1 MADHKPQHEAFLSV
15 GSSGDLVRDLHH
27 RLSLAGFEVLGDE
40 VTAFSFSSVT
50 EAQVRVFQSTRRLME
65 DGVVGPQT
73 LAALVEASFQLGDR
87 HLYLHVPMMRGDD
100 VADLQ
105 LRLGVLG
112 FDAGRVDGIFGP
124 DTSRSLLDFQ
134 RNIGLPSDGI
144 TGVSTVQE
152 LHQLAGRSAG
162 STPVVHVRELER
174 LRQRRIGLD
183 GRRIALGQFGACG
196 ALATAIARSLR
207 VLGANVLLLDHPE
220 ESNQAEI
227 ANRFEAE
234 LYLGLR
240 VKNDSQSSLAFFA
253 TEGFH
258 SEGGRQLASFCATN
272 LTPLNQAEP
281 KLHGM
286 RLPALRRTRMPAV
299 LCLLGPPSLVVQSTA
314 ELAEAF
320 SLAIT
325 TWMTNPEETP

>member
-1 MADHKPQHEAFLSV
+1 MADQNPQHEVFLSD

-27 RLSLAGFEVLGDE
+27 RLSVAGFEVSGTE
-40 VTAFSFSSVT
+40 ATTFTFSSAT
-50 EAQVRVFQSTRRLME
+50 EAQVRDFQLTRRLME
-65 DGVVGPQT
+65 DGIVGPQT

-105 LRLGVLG
+105 LRLGALG
-112 FDAGRVDGIFGP
+112 FDAGRIDGIFGT
-124 DTSRSLLDFQ
+124 DTSRALLDFQ

-152 LHQLAGRSAG
+152 LHRLAGRSAG
-162 STPVVHVRELER
+162 STPVVQVRELER
-174 LRQRRIGLD
+174 LRQRRVGLD
-183 GRRIALGQFGACG
+183 GRHIALGQFGACG
-196 ALATAIARSLR
+196 ALTTAITRSLR
-207 VLGANVLLLDHPE
+207 ALGANVLLLDHPE
-220 ESNQAEI
+220 ETNQAET

-240 VKNDSQSSLAFFA
+240 VKNHSQSSLAFFA

-258 SEGGRQLASFCATN
+258 SEGGRQLAAFCATN
-272 LTPLNQAEP
+272 LTPFSQEKP
-281 KLHGM
+281 ELHGM

-299 LCLLGPPSLVVQSTA
+299 LCLLGPPAWVVQSTA
-314 ELAEAF
+314 ELAEAL
-320 SLAIT
+320 SLAIV
-325 TWMTNPEETP
+325 TWINNPEETL